1 MNKKTDAGRN
11 NPGCTVVMNQN
22 CLTVPT
28 PGKHPEEKILQIVR
42 ENKEIPLSMLPKHL
56 RRTSLWTL
64 ELERQGLIK
73 RVFCKMKGT
82 SAILLVSTENLFR
95 RKEH

>member
-1 MNKKTDAGRN
+1 MNRKTDAGRN
-11 NPGCTVVMNQN
+11 NPGCPVMTDRNF
-22 CLTVPT
+22 LLVPT
-28 PGKHPEEKILQIVR
+28 PGKHPEEQILQIVR

-73 RVFCKMKGT
+73 RVACKMKGT
-82 SAILLVSTENLFR
+82 SAILLVGTENLFR

>member
-1 MNKKTDAGRN
+1 MASKNGAGRN
-11 NPGCTVVMNQN
+11 NPGSPAVMNQN
-22 CLTVPT
+22 FLAVPT
-28 PGKHPEEKILQIVR
+28 PGKHPEEQILQIVR

-82 SAILLVSTENLFR
+82 SAILLVGTENLFR